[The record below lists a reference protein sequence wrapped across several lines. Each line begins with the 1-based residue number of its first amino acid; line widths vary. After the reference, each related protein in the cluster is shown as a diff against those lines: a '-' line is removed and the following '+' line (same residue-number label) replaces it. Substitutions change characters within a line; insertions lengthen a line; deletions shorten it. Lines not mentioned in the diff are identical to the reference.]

1 MLIFYINININIIIF
16 YIKDIN
22 EHLPTLKLY
31 AQECN
36 SVFETGVRGVVS
48 SYALLY
54 GLVENTNT
62 NNKQIFLNDIMQC
75 DIFEFKKLAEANSIS
90 VKYEW
95 RNNLDLVFS
104 TDETY
109 DLTFIDTWHVYG
121 QLKRELSKFS
131 KITNKYIIMHDTE
144 IDGIHGETK
153 RSNGL
158 YNNLY
163 INNNLDGL
171 VSRTNIP
178 KDEILKGIL
187 PAIDEFLNSNTD
199 WIMHEQFKNN
209 NGLTILKKYTNT
221 T

>member
-1 MLIFYINININIIIF
+1 MNLLKDKYTTLCNTSS
-16 YIKDIN
+16 DIN

-75 DIFEFKKLAEANSIS
+75 DIFEFKKLAEANFISI
-90 VKYEW
+90 KYEW

-121 QLKRELSKFS
+121 QLKRELIKFS

-144 IDGIHGETK
+144 IDGIEGETI
-153 RSNGL
+153 RYGGL
-158 YNNLY
+158 Y
-163 INNNLDGL
+163 NNLDGL

-178 KDEILKGIL
+178 KDEILKGLL

-199 WIMHEQFKNN
+199 WVMHKQYKNN
-209 NGLTILKKYTNT
+209 NGLTILKKVY
-221 T
+221 

>member
-22 EHLPTLKLY
+22 EHLPTLKSY

-75 DIFEFKKLAEANSIS
+75 DIFELKKLAEANSIS

>member
-1 MLIFYINININIIIF
+1 MNLLKDKYTTLCNTSS
-16 YIKDIN
+16 DIN
-22 EHLPTLKLY
+22 EHLPTLKSY

-62 NNKQIFLNDIMQC
+62 NNKQIFLNDIEQC
-75 DIFEFKKLAEANSIS
+75 DIFEFKKLAEANSIF

-121 QLKRELSKFS
+121 QLKRELTKFS

-144 IDGIHGETK
+144 IDGIHGETI
-153 RSNGL
+153 RYGGL
-158 YNNLY
+158 Y
-163 INNNLDGL
+163 NNLDGL

-178 KDEILKGIL
+178 KDEILKGLL

-199 WIMHEQFKNN
+199 WVMHEQFKNN
-209 NGLTILKKYTNT
+209 NGLTILKKI
-221 T
+221 

>member
-1 MLIFYINININIIIF
+1 MNLLKDKYTTLCNTSS
-16 YIKDIN
+16 DIN
-22 EHLPTLKLY
+22 EHLPTLKSY

-121 QLKRELSKFS
+121 QLKRELIKFS

-144 IDGIHGETK
+144 IDGIEGETI
-153 RSNGL
+153 RYGGL
-158 YNNLY
+158 Y
-163 INNNLDGL
+163 NNLDGL

-178 KDEILKGIL
+178 KHEILKGLL

-209 NGLTILKKYTNT
+209 NGLTILKRI
-221 T
+221 